1 MGYSDLILGSMDS
14 STLAKPNREI
24 GQPLV
29 QGISIVTGS
38 RGQDGSYLRD
48 LLGYDKSIG
57 CINPVSESG
66 SSSLRNEVSVDLAD
80 KASVLELLRETRPKS
95 IFHLAARHG
104 PSTKMTFGKED
115 TEAMRRTH
123 VDATR
128 NFLEAIETL
137 RLDTHLVV
145 AGSSRIFTA
154 TEEVT
159 RISEDSQPNPRDY
172 YGESKLA
179 AWELVKNHRTELGT
193 RASFLVLFNHESP
206 RRPKGY
212 LSQDIAHA
220 IHLYLERKSVEIVV
234 RDTEFMGDWCDAR
247 DVVALMSKLAK
258 RPNGEDLVV
267 GSGSLKSVSAITKS
281 VLNAT
286 GASSATVKSSSAAEG
301 KNARSFLVAQ
311 NNKSIELGIWTPKI
325 PIEKTIEEIVVELVK
340 SNFGGT

>member
-1 MGYSDLILGSMDS
+1 M
-14 STLAKPNREI
+14 
-24 GQPLV
+24 
-29 QGISIVTGS
+29 TGS

-57 CINPVSESG
+57 CINPASDSG
-66 SSSLRNEVSVDLAD
+66 RSSLRNEVSVDLGD

-95 IFHLAARHG
+95 IFHLAAQHG
-104 PSTKMTFGKED
+104 PSTKMTFEKED
-115 TEAMRRTH
+115 REAMRRTH

-128 NFLEAIETL
+128 NFLEAIEAL

-159 RISEDSQPNPRDY
+159 SISEYSQPNPRDY

-179 AWELVKNHRTELGT
+179 AWELVKNHRTQLGT

-220 IHLYLERKSVEIVV
+220 IHLFLERNSADVV
-234 RDTEFMGDWCDAR
+234 LRDAEFLGDWCDAR
-247 DVVALMSKLAK
+247 DVVALMSDLAK
-258 RPNGEDLVV
+258 RPTGEDLVV
-267 GSGSLKSVSAITKS
+267 GSGSLKSVSAITRS
-281 VLNAT
+281 VLSAT
-286 GASSATVKSSSAAEG
+286 GASSATVKSSSAPLDN
-301 KNARSFLVAQ
+301 KTRNSLVAQ
-311 NNKSIELGIWTPKI
+311 NNKSIELGVWAPKF
-325 PIEKTIEEIVVELVK
+325 PIEKTIEEMVVDLLK
-340 SNFGGT
+340 SNPGGA